1 MLEIG
6 LVGLPNIGK
15 STLFNALTSGHAQ
28 VSNYPFTTIDSN
40 VGVVAVPDAR
50 LEKLARALGPEE
62 TTPAFI
68 RFVDVAG
75 LVEGASKGEGLG
87 NQFLGNLRAVD
98 ALAHVLRCFE
108 SEQIAHVLGAV
119 DPVRDAGLVETELL
133 LADLELAGRIVR
145 KRQKIWQSDPK
156 VRAAEEQRFTGYLET
171 LERGE
176 PLRAREPGREEL
188 RELKAL
194 GLLTARPVL
203 YVANTGEGAS
213 DWEPRL
219 AAELGAPIVAIS
231 AEVEYELA
239 QLSAEERAEFQAELG
254 YSTSGLERLAA
265 ASFKLLGLVR
275 FYTVAND
282 KLRAWAVPRD
292 THAAEAAG
300 EIHSDMQEGFI
311 RARVAACDE
320 LLEAGSFQELHH
332 HGKLRT
338 EGRDYPVQDGDVVEF
353 AFRSG

>member
-6 LVGLPNIGK
+6 LVGLPNVGK

-40 VGVVAVPDAR
+40 VGVVAVPDGR
-50 LEKLARALGPEE
+50 LEALAAALEPED

-68 RFVDVAG
+68 QFVDVAG
-75 LVEGASKGEGLG
+75 LVEGASHGEGLG

-108 SEQIAHVLGAV
+108 SDQIAHVEGSV
-119 DPVRDAGLVETELL
+119 DPVRDAAVVETELL
-133 LADLELAGRIVR
+133 LADLELAGRIIEKR
-145 KRQKIWQSDPK
+145 KKVWQTDPK
-156 VRAAEEQRFTGYLET
+156 ARAAEEARFTRYRET

-176 PLRAREPGREEL
+176 PLRVLAPDRDER
-188 RELKAL
+188 RDLKAL
-194 GLLTARPVL
+194 GLLTARPLL
-203 YVANTGEGAS
+203 YVANTGETSG
-213 DWEPRL
+213 DWERGL
-219 AAELGAPIVAIS
+219 AQSLDAPAVAIS
-231 AEVEYELA
+231 AEVEYELS
-239 QLSAEERAEFQAELG
+239 QLSPEERAEFQAELG

-265 ASFKLLGLVR
+265 ASFELLGLIR
-275 FYTVAND
+275 FYTVANR
-282 KLRAWAVPRD
+282 KLRAWAVERD

-311 RARVAACDE
+311 RAQVASCDE

-332 HGKLRT
+332 RGRLRT
-338 EGRDYPVQDGDVVEF
+338 EGRDYPVHDGDVIEF
-353 AFRSG
+353 AFRAT